1 MLFRSLFSKL
11 PYDPVKDFT
20 PVAMV
25 VESAP
30 FALAAY
36 PGTGVNTMPE
46 LAALAKKQP
55 GKLSYGASAV
65 LGPILGQWLMKVA
78 GIDMT
83 LVPYKDTMQSAQDTI
98 GGLTQMVIIAYP
110 SIEPLVKAGKLKL
123 IAVSSPK
130 RFPGLEPI
138 RTLAEDYAGFS
149 VAGWFVLV
157 GPAKLPNEISLRL
170 NREMDAFLKE
180 PETQTRMRGFGFAAS
195 GASNAAGLEDFLKN
209 ERDTW
214 KRIVA
219 DVGLKPE

>member
-1 MLFRSLFSKL
+1 MHGSIDRGPLL
-11 PYDPVKDFT
+11 
-20 PVAMV
+20 
-25 VESAP
+25 
-30 FALAAY
+30 ALI
-36 PGTGVNTMPE
+36 
-46 LAALAKKQP
+46 LSAALFLGVLPVRAATCSEQVGMAKAKE
-55 GKLSYGASAV
+55 
-65 LGPILGQWLMKVA
+65 LGPKVRMGLA
-78 GIDMT
+78 GIGTPHHMTALLLQKHAGLDMT

-157 GPAKLPNEISLRL
+157 GPAKLPNEIALRL

-195 GASNAAGLEDFLKN
+195 GASNAAGLEDFLRN